1 MLFTVGCR
9 NTENVEN
16 NENKTNATSSAT
28 KDNKE
33 KALLEDESYYSK
45 DDVVEYLHQYG
56 KLPKNYITKKEA
68 KEINWSVKDRRGL
81 VIGGDRFGNRE
92 ERLPKVK
99 GKKYYE
105 ADISEGYSHNRGAM
119 RIIYSDDGFIY
130 YTDDHYETFERLYW
144 AGDCMKRY
152 IIDGNEFVT
161 RESGYNHLTK
171 VFGFSE
177 SFGNNLDALWDEL
190 TELEDVEI
198 VIENARE
205 IPRLL
210 EDYGLKILDVFGD
223 LYDEG
228 IELKIY
234 W

>member
-1 MLFTVGCR
+1 
-9 NTENVEN
+9 
-16 NENKTNATSSAT
+16 
-28 KDNKE
+28 
-33 KALLEDESYYSK
+33 
-45 DDVVEYLHQYG
+45 
-56 KLPKNYITKKEA
+56 
-68 KEINWSVKDRRGL
+68 
-81 VIGGDRFGNRE
+81 
-92 ERLPKVK
+92 
-99 GKKYYE
+99 
-105 ADISEGYSHNRGAM
+105 
-119 RIIYSDDGFIY
+119 
-130 YTDDHYETFERLYW
+130 
-144 AGDCMKRY
+144 MKRY

-161 RESGYNHLTK
+161 RESGYNYLTK